1 MKLILRTT
9 ALLAFAHAISLQTEI
24 ATYESRISAAEHASL
39 LAVANLGIET
49 WLFRGLGTVANY
61 TQEAEGASGHE
72 ESPLKVKNE
81 DLYDLGTAYGHF
93 SMFLDGLDVEGITFD
108 AAGVNKLIRAFESSL
123 VRLGNAEL

>member
-61 TQEAEGASGHE
+61 TQEGKGDSGHE
-72 ESPLKVKNE
+72 ESPL
-81 DLYDLGTAYGHF
+81 
-93 SMFLDGLDVEGITFD
+93 
-108 AAGVNKLIRAFESSL
+108 
-123 VRLGNAEL
+123 